1 VHDRRPRAARA
12 WQMVHR
18 RATPLPASP
27 GRRSVAAC
35 ARRSSLG
42 RRCQAQPPAALPPHG
57 CPVAAQPKILHTWH
71 SGVRSTPSWRT
82 IASPK
87 SVTARSLGVG
97 NLGLGATKVRRRG
110 KMAGVIFGYRD
121 AVSCSASPCPWRE
134 CGSPTSRGRVD
145 LGRPSLPQVLPPP
158 PPMGARVL
166 TTAAAATGTAAPAL
180 PSPRPTL
187 LPLRPRVSARRGCRR
202 RRKRVQATAAT
213 L

>member
-1 VHDRRPRAARA
+1 MHDRRPRAAYA

-71 SGVRSTPSWRT
+71 SGVRSTPSWHT

-87 SVTARSLGVG
+87 SVTARLLGFG
-97 NLGLGATKVRRRG
+97 NLGLGETKVRRRG
-110 KMAGVIFGYRD
+110 KMARADFRLPGRCVLLRLVVPMEGVRISDISRASGSGPPQPAAGSTATAAHGSTGPD
-121 AVSCSASPCPWRE
+121 HCSCCH
-134 CGSPTSRGRVD
+134 GHGRAG
-145 LGRPSLPQVLPPP
+145 LAQPPP
-158 PPMGARVL
+158 N
-166 TTAAAATGTAAPAL
+166 AAAAPPKGERTQGLPPA
-180 PSPRPTL
+180 
-187 LPLRPRVSARRGCRR
+187 
-202 RRKRVQATAAT
+202 
-213 L
+213 